1 MYTLG
6 LIFLFFIII
15 FYFLHVGELIG
26 MFPLRLYMPKY
37 KRCVQMGLKTCW
49 TLAGTRVVYKH
60 VDTLL
65 PKYTA

>member
-1 MYTLG
+1 
-6 LIFLFFIII
+6 
-15 FYFLHVGELIG
+15 
-26 MFPLRLYMPKY
+26 MPKY